1 VHYELIQSTTMSTP
15 KQSAR
20 QSDKVR
26 KGILG
31 KLASGGIR
39 QTELVRAFPEAST
52 EVVRAVILGM
62 QERGEVCV
70 EEVNGWN
77 VVSLPPVVKSHK
89 KEMKV
94 EPIMP
99 KVEPLLP
106 KIEPLDRSPGVFV
119 PESPERL
126 ILDMLA
132 EGARMRENLVRLV
145 AGQMDEDDAN
155 KLLNKMIKSGIINET
170 RSGRISIV
178 QKYAHTYDY

>member
-1 VHYELIQSTTMSTP
+1 MSTP

-26 KGILG
+26 KGILN

-52 EVVRAVILGM
+52 EVVRAVITGM

-77 VVSLPPVVKSHK
+77 VVSLPPPVKKPHK

-94 EPIMP
+94 EPIEP
-99 KVEPLLP
+99 KVEPILP
-106 KIEPLDRSPGVFV
+106 KIEPLNRSPGVFV

-126 ILDMLA
+126 ILDTLA

-145 AGQMDEDDAN
+145 AGQMDSDDAN
-155 KLLNKMIKSGIINET
+155 KLLNKMVRSGIISET
-170 RSGRISIV
+170 RSGRISLV